1 MLRSRHGL
9 PVNSYFCFLRTYSR
23 QFSNHRCHFSVLSSG
38 SRKLR
43 LSAASVIFCAHSK
56 DKLLDIANR
65 RSSNAQIFGFGYV
78 TYKCQK
84 SVDNALNSQPH
95 SIDNKDV
102 FVKHSGLRQREFT
115 LFIGNLSQQTT
126 DESLNKHFSEY
137 GQLTQCNVK
146 TDPITGKSCGFGYV
160 SFESQKEP
168 HVIDGVD
175 VRQIDKQTKELDLMV
190 ESLPQNISEE
200 SLKKSLWDFFSCYG
214 QVRDC
219 RFIKNSAGRTTAFV
233 SMSSRDEV
241 DNALNSPA
249 HCIDNKD
256 VFVKHVALRQ
266 RILTD
271 IANRRSSNSQIFDSR
286 NFSTHYDPDCRV
298 YVRGLLK
305 STTVDS
311 LRDHFKQFAIVQNCH
326 LFPHRAKGT
335 FQQIGYVDFVTPQQ
349 AESVTKRAH
358 VIDGKEVSVAMHD
371 RRNVGVKYTIFVG
384 GLSKQTSGETFH
396 KHFSQF
402 GDVFECS
409 IAKNNAGSSRGFGFV
424 DYTSQKSADSALK
437 SRPHSI
443 DNKVVEVRLSDDR
456 SRDLTMFVGNLSPKT
471 TDESLKRYFSRYG
484 PLAQCNVKIDSKTRK
499 SRGFGHVGFM
509 HKGHLLY
516 ARNSQPHVIDGVQVT
531 FNSSTQNLVVDSLP
545 KNITKDSLWDFFSH
559 YGQVQDCR
567 MVTNSL
573 GAVTAFVTFSNEEEI
588 AEALADRPHCING
601 KMVCTYQKGEQFSI
615 YVGGLPTNA
624 TENSLYTTFFK
635 FGHLVHWEVKRDADT
650 RLSRNYGF
658 VTFSTPEEVDRVI
671 DSQPVLINGTQ
682 ISPTNLDDVRF
693 KSRPMISHFRHLRT
707 YFHQIFKSQRQICGF
722 SSIVSIQSNVNHE
735 VTRKTLSVVRY
746 RDHSKE
752 KLLIAANHRH
762 WTSQIYRFQ
771 SFSSSR
777 SGPGKFDESRTLMV
791 AGLSKDTTVAYLRDF
806 FSQKWEVT
814 NCRIARDKKTGASL
828 QYGFVELLTAEQTLE
843 YDHKI
848 DGKNVSVRMSGNKEL
863 DEKYQIFVGGLLKE
877 TSQET
882 LHCHFSKFG
891 DIFACDIVRNN
902 YNLSRGFGYV
912 TYKCQKSVDNA
923 LNSQPHS
930 VDKQVVTVKHSG
942 LRQRNLTLFIG
953 KLSPE
958 TTDESLREHFSKYGQ
973 LTDCEV
979 KIDRQTGLSRGF
991 GYVGYAS
998 QEELNRALNEQLH
1011 VVDGVEVEINNR
1023 SSKLDLMVESL
1034 PQNMSEESLKK
1045 SLWDFFSRYGQV
1057 RDCKF
1062 IKNSAGTTTAF
1073 VSMSSRDEI
1082 SRALAGRPHRI
1093 DTINKLVNTHQKG
1106 EEFALFVSGLPKN
1119 GNNEDLYET
1128 FSKVG
1133 NPVHWE
1139 VKCDPKTN
1147 RSFGY
1152 GYVSFSSAEEVDRV
1166 MDRRPYSIHGQE
1178 VTVQRRLARKKQ

>member
-9 PVNSYFCFLRTYSR
+9 PINSYFCFLRTYSR

-56 DKLLDIANR
+56 DKLLYIANR
-65 RSSNAQIFGFGYV
+65 RSSNYQIFGFGYV
-78 TYKCQK
+78 TYKCQE
-84 SVDNALNSQPH
+84 SVDNALNYQPH
-95 SIDNKDV
+95 SIDNKVVDV
-102 FVKHSGLRQREFT
+102 RHTGLRQRELT
-115 LFIGNLSQQTT
+115 LFVGNLSPKTT
-126 DESLNKHFSEY
+126 DESFRKHFSKY
-137 GQLTQCNVK
+137 GQLTECEVK
-146 TDPITGKSCGFGYV
+146 IDRQTGLSRGFGYV
-160 SFESQKEP
+160 GYASQEELDNALNEQP
-168 HVIDGVD
+168 HVVDGVK
-175 VRQIDKQTKELDLMV
+175 VEINNRSSNLDLMV

-200 SLKKSLWDFFSCYG
+200 SLKKSLWDFFSRYG

-241 DNALNSPA
+241 DNALNSQP
-249 HCIDNKD
+249 HCIDNKV
-256 VFVKHVALRQ
+256 VFVKHAGLRQ
-266 RILTD
+266 RNLTD

-326 LFPHRAKGT
+326 LFPNRARGGSS
-335 FQQIGYVDFVTPQQ
+335 QQIGYVDFVTPQQ

-358 VIDGKEVSVAMHD
+358 VIDGKEVSVTMDD
-371 RRNVGVKYTIFVG
+371 RRHVGVKYTIFVG

-409 IAKNNAGSSRGFGFV
+409 IARNDDGSSRGFGFV
-424 DYTSQKSADSALK
+424 DYTSQKSVDSALK

-443 DNKVVEVRLSDDR
+443 DNKVVEVRLSGDR

-484 PLAQCNVKIDSKTRK
+484 PLAQCNVKIDSKTGK

-516 ARNSQPHVIDGVQVT
+516 ARNSQPHVIDGVEVT

-650 RLSRNYGF
+650 GLSRNYGF

-671 DSQPVLINGTQ
+671 DSQPVLINGTK

-693 KSRPMISHFRHLRT
+693 N
-707 YFHQIFKSQRQICGF
+707 
-722 SSIVSIQSNVNHE
+722 SIVSIQSNVNHE
-735 VTRKTLSVVRY
+735 VTRKFLSVVRY

-752 KLLIAANHRH
+752 KLLSAANRRH
-762 WTSQIYRFQ
+762 WTSQIYRLQ
-771 SFSSSR
+771 SFSSRS
-777 SGPGKFDESRTLMV
+777 SGPGRSERDARTLMV
-791 AGLSKDTTVAYLRDF
+791 AGLSKDTTVAWLREC
-806 FSQKWEVT
+806 FSKKWEVT
-814 NCRIARDKKTGASL
+814 DCRIARDKKTGASL
-828 QYGFVELLTAEQTLE
+828 QYGFVELLTAEQQTLE

-848 DGKNVSVRMSGNKEL
+848 DGKNVSVKISGNKEL
-863 DEKYQIFVGGLLKE
+863 GEKYRIFVGGLLKE

-882 LHCHFSKFG
+882 LHSHFSQFG
-891 DIFACDIVRNN
+891 DIFECHIVRDE

-912 TYKCQKSVDNA
+912 TYKCQESIDCA
-923 LNSQPHS
+923 LNSQAHS
-930 VDKQVVTVKHSG
+930 IDNKDVFVKHTG
-942 LRQRNLTLFIG
+942 LRQRDLSLFIG

-973 LTDCEV
+973 LTECEV
-979 KIDRQTGLSRGF
+979 KTDRQTGLSRGF

-998 QEELNRALNEQLH
+998 QEELDNALNEQPH
-1011 VVDGVEVEINNR
+1011 VVDRIEVEINNR

-1034 PQNMSEESLKK
+1034 PKNISEESLKK
-1045 SLWDFFSRYGQV
+1045 SLCDFFSRYGRV
-1057 RDCKF
+1057 RDCRF
-1062 IKNSAGTTTAF
+1062 IKTSAGRTTAF
-1073 VSMSSRDEI
+1073 VSMSSSDEI
-1082 SRALAGRPHRI
+1082 SRALAGRPHWI
-1093 DTINKLVNTHQKG
+1093 DTINQLVDTHQKG
-1106 EEFALFVSGLPKN
+1106 ERFTLFVSGLPKN

-1152 GYVSFSSAEEVDRV
+1152 GYVSFSSAEEVDKV

-1178 VTVQRRLARKKQ
+1178 VTVQRKLARKKQ